1 MLKHQRERADFWT
14 LSLILMGLVRRGKE
28 AGDTSLDAPGLERR
42 TGGGIISSL
51 DGISMMIETKME
63 KSNKLMMM

>member
-1 MLKHQRERADFWT
+1 
-14 LSLILMGLVRRGKE
+14 MGLVRRGKE